1 MRIQTLA
8 ARAGV
13 APSTVRYYE
22 QIGLLPPPRREPNGY
37 RVYDEEDLE
46 RLRFVVRARA
56 LDFTLDEIR
65 EILALREQGEPPCD
79 YVRDRIV
86 SRLEAIEARI
96 AELRRLQQELVR
108 LHRLGAQAPEAG
120 PSQAEMACICRIIE
134 PPGTEAAAVVAH
146 PDRLPSRAEAPR

>member
-1 MRIQTLA
+1 MRIHALA

-65 EILALREQGEPPCD
+65 EILALRERGEPPCD
-79 YVRDRIV
+79 YVRDRIG

-96 AELRRLQQELVR
+96 EELRRLQQELTR
-108 LHRLGAQAPEAG
+108 LHRLAAQVLEAE
-120 PSQAEMACICRIIE
+120 PSAAGSAGICRIIE
-134 PPGTEAAAVVAH
+134 PPAVEASPVVH
-146 PDRLPSRAEAPR
+146 PDRPPSQVETPR